1 VQRDRIHDGHD
12 EDEDDDVMITI
23 TREAIQLHAKIV
35 RAFLFT
41 VSHSALGKFRKM
53 TNFR

>member
-1 VQRDRIHDGHD
+1 MQRDRIHDGHD
-12 EDEDDDVMITI
+12 EDEDDVMITI
-23 TREAIQLHAKIV
+23 TSEAIQLHAKIV